1 MRIIRNLDKDI
12 SIDEF
17 GNFYSTEGIF
27 ALFEKDGDFLKIRTV
42 QNLPPEKDIDKNADV
57 RRRRRQFNKAW
68 EYAEKKKRDE
78 CLQRKREAEGK
89 R

>member
-27 ALFEKDGDFLKIRTV
+27 ALFEKMVIFLKSAPSRTSRLKRILIRT
-42 QNLPPEKDIDKNADV
+42 LM
-57 RRRRRQFNKAW
+57 
-68 EYAEKKKRDE
+68 
-78 CLQRKREAEGK
+78 
-89 R
+89 

>member
-1 MRIIRNLDKDI
+1 MRIIRNLDKEI

-17 GNFYSTEGIF
+17 GNSYNTDQIF

-42 QNLPPEKDIDKNADV
+42 QNLPPNKEIDLKADV
-57 RRRRRQFNKAW
+57 KRRRRQFNKAW
-68 EYAEKKKRDE
+68 DYAEKKKRDE

-89 R
+89 K